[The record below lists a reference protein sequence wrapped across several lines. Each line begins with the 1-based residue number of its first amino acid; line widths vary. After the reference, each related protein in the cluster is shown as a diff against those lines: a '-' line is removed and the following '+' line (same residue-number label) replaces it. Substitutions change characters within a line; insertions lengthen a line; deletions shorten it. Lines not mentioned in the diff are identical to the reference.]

1 MRPNPRYAALLV
13 GLQSL
18 EQALSRYGHE
28 EGGSFLFGG
37 AYTLAEALTAPFVV
51 RMEAN
56 FGHHRGVD
64 LLAQC
69 ERGGFSR
76 AGSHCRF
83 VPPLI
88 HFTPDSLTYSAPLF
102 LKRPCDRSVP

>member
-1 MRPNPRYAALLV
+1 MRPNPRYGALLV

-18 EQALSRYGHE
+18 EQALAHYGHE

-37 AYTLAEALTAPFVV
+37 AYTLAEALTTPFVV

-69 ERGGFSR
+69 ERGGFSW

-83 VPPLI
+83 VALYHRSSTSHQI
-88 HFTPDSLTYSAPLF
+88 H
-102 LKRPCDRSVP
+102 